1 MVSVAMAWWHENSLL
16 FVQYSNFDWIF
27 KALWPFKRIIALFIL
42 SKLYE
47 TFSSS
52 QMETWERNKL
62 FLWDKSCLGNYLKET
77 LALKFDQ
84 KVVFF
89 FFGLHH
95 FFRPPPESLFSLL
108 SVCNRKIS
116 HKQVKFFTWNCT
128 QQSIYL
134 TGSSLLVIS
143 VTTLNVLDDK
153 FSYTKSPNIWWP
165 LGYFKNIIIKVK
177 MDVATFWQLLG
188 KICLLFIATS
198 GHTAGYSHKHNVLCR
213 LQT

>member
-1 MVSVAMAWWHENSLL
+1 MRQKLL
-16 FVQYSNFDWIF
+16 G
-27 KALWPFKRIIALFIL
+27 KLFKRNIGFEIW
-42 SKLYE
+42 S
-47 TFSSS
+47 
-52 QMETWERNKL
+52 
-62 FLWDKSCLGNYLKET
+62 KSCFLL
-77 LALKFDQ
+77 LWSASFLS
-84 KVVFF
+84 
-89 FFGLHH
+89 
-95 FFRPPPESLFSLL
+95 PPPESLFSLL